1 MSKTPIFLEEME
13 KGKEK
18 DKTSLNS
25 TTEEEISFFSEI
37 WISMLMCNGMLRAR
51 KTANCPEYDDDTRES

>member
-1 MSKTPIFLEEME
+1 MPKNHIFLEEME
-13 KGKEK
+13 KRKEK

-37 WISMLMCNGMLRAR
+37 
-51 KTANCPEYDDDTRES
+51 